1 MGIVYGL
8 SPWMSAFAPTLMFLA
23 AGVWLLHR
31 VR

>member
-8 SPWMSAFAPTLMFLA
+8 SPVLSAFAPTLLFLA
-23 AGVWLLHR
+23 AGVWLLNR